1 MIEWM
6 AQAAPVREASA
17 VKKLND
23 WSLLLSLNKIT
34 YYFQKN
40 GQLEVKSVK
49 LLLMSKNKRNL
60 TKNAE
65 N

>member
-40 GQLEVKSVK
+40 GQLEVKSVN
-49 LLLMSKNKRNL
+49 LLLMSKNKRNM
-60 TKNAE
+60 TKNA
-65 N
+65 

>member
-49 LLLMSKNKRNL
+49 LLLMSKNKRNM
-60 TKNAE
+60 TKNA
-65 N
+65 